1 MELTRLG
8 ASGLK
13 ISRLA
18 LGCMSYG
25 DPTTE
30 RAHSGRWPTRTPS
43 LLRQAI
49 ELGITFWDTANVY
62 QAAPP
67 RRSSAGLSGGT
78 PAARTSCWPPRCT
91 ARCTTGPA
99 DRAVS

>member
-30 RAHSGRWPTRTPS
+30 RAHRLGAGRR
-43 LLRQAI
+43 
-49 ELGITFWDTANVY
+49 
-62 QAAPP
+62 
-67 RRSSAGLSGGT
+67 
-78 PAARTSCWPPRCT
+78 
-91 ARCTTGPA
+91 
-99 DRAVS
+99 